1 MIRGETHYQ
10 DCRAGTPQAHQRCT
24 LANKEND
31 MNTCHQARARI
42 VSSRLYLVE
51 RQLGML
57 ALIGL
62 VLLSNFPGPTQGS
75 ADKSEAPPE
84 DVSKAKP

>member
-1 MIRGETHYQ
+1 
-10 DCRAGTPQAHQRCT
+10 
-24 LANKEND
+24 

-62 VLLSNFPGPTQGS
+62 VLLSNFPAQRRAAQTNPKPHRKTLVRRS
-75 ADKSEAPPE
+75 PKHPAP
-84 DVSKAKP
+84 STTS